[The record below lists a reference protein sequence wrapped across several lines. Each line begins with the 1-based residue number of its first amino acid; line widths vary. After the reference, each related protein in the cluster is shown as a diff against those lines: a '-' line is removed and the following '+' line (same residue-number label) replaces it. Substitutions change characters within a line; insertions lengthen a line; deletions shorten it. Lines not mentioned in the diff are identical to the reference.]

1 MKKSIIWAAVA
12 ATATCAAWAGASR
25 IERVAAR
32 MFAGQAAST
41 PSAAPPAPL
50 ASQSAPVAPS
60 ASTDTSRSLR
70 YGTPSV
76 GAEVG
81 DPASF
86 GRSVRFLG
94 AMFGQGITFSTNCGG
109 VVGTTICVPVDYT
122 TGEGTASL
130 PDFATQTLPAGSM
143 QNLLCHWATP
153 FTVANFTNRTG
164 VNRRRHYV
172 RLQATVTL
180 ENPALVL
187 PHRTDPATRAPLAGS
202 ISFGLPSSE
211 VAERLDASETWSET
225 LSFTR
230 TCAGGFFNRSLLASQ
245 YGLSESEIRAVYANP
260 TQLRLK
266 LDVAAAGVNS
276 GSATYL
282 VRWVGD

>member
-1 MKKSIIWAAVA
+1 MKKSIIWTAIA
-12 ATATCAAWAGASR
+12 ATTACAAWAGASR
-25 IERVAAR
+25 IDRIAAR
-32 MFAGQAAST
+32 VFAGNT
-41 PSAAPPAPL
+41 T
-50 ASQSAPVAPS
+50 SAPATATARGPLQSEPVVAP
-60 ASTDTSRSLR
+60 AATAETTRSSR

-81 DPASF
+81 DPGSF

-94 AMFGQGITFSTNCGG
+94 AMFGQGITFSSNCGG
-109 VVGTTICVPVDYT
+109 VIGNTICVPVDAT

-153 FTVANFTNRTG
+153 FTVATFNNRTG

-172 RLQATVTL
+172 RLQATITL
-180 ENPALVL
+180 ENPGLVL
-187 PHRTDPATRAPLAGS
+187 PHRTDPSTRAPLAGS

-211 VAERLDASETWSET
+211 LAERLDATESWSES

-230 TCAGGFFNRSLLASQ
+230 TCAGGFFSRSVLATQ
-245 YGLSESEIRAVYANP
+245 YGLSDAEIRAVYASP
-260 TQLRLK
+260 TQLRMK
-266 LDVAAAGVNS
+266 LDVATAGVSS